1 MFFPNHAA
9 PSSSSTGHQQQHEN
23 ELEGLNSKE
32 TPKPTTN
39 APRKNGIKLVFIK
52 CKFKV
57 EFILIWTSF
66 FSTQIINIIDL
77 ETNE

>member
-52 CKFKV
+52 CKSR
-57 EFILIWTSF
+57 IY
-66 FSTQIINIIDL
+66 IIFGHL
-77 ETNE
+77 SLQLR

>member
-52 CKFKV
+52 CKV

>member
-52 CKFKV
+52 CKSR
-57 EFILIWTSF
+57 IY
-66 FSTQIINIIDL
+66 INLDIFLFNSDNKHL
-77 ETNE
+77 RFGDK

>member
-9 PSSSSTGHQQQHEN
+9 PSSSATGHQQQHEN

-39 APRKNGIKLVFIK
+39 APRKNGIKLGFMK
-52 CKFKV
+52 CKSGFL
-57 EFILIWTSF
+57 LIWTSF
-66 FSTQIINIIDL
+66 LSTQITLIIDL
-77 ETNE
+77 DK